1 MENVVRILIITDA
14 FLPTRTSVAVM
25 LNELAQK
32 FLVDGHEVYI
42 IVPVAGLQ
50 TDVRVAEKYGCHII
64 SVKAFATKDISY
76 AKRLIVEFINPF
88 IIYQRLLGQRWFL
101 DLGINGIIWYSPSIF
116 WGPLIKRLKIHF
128 KCRTYLILRDLFPDW
143 AWHLKLIRFR
153 PIFWLLKWI
162 ENFQYS
168 QADCIGVQS
177 PNNLTYF
184 ASHQPNF
191 IGKAEVLWNWGRQV
205 SRVDLIT
212 PSINFNK
219 TNLANK
225 PILIYTGNVGVAQ
238 DMGQILNFIHL
249 VKDRADLGIAII
261 GRGSHMQSL
270 REYLLKYQ
278 IQNILIHEEI
288 SSNEIPL
295 LLKQCVGGLIFLDRR
310 HKTHN
315 IPGKLTDYF
324 QAGLPV
330 LAFINEGNDLVEILD
345 TNKVGI
351 ASTSSN
357 NVDINQSIDHFLRLV
372 HEDKGISQRC
382 IELSQN
388 LHSVSKAASQ
398 IIKNLN
404 Q

>member
-1 MENVVRILIITDA
+1 MRILIVTDA
-14 FLPTRTSVAVM
+14 FLPARTSVAVM

-42 IVPVAGLQ
+42 VVPAEGLQ
-50 TDVRVAEKYGCHII
+50 TDVRVVQEYGCHII

-76 AKRLIVEFINPF
+76 VKRLIVEFINPF
-88 IIYQRLLGQRWFL
+88 IIRQRLLGQGWFR

-116 WGPLIKRLKIHF
+116 WGPFIKTLKMHF

-143 AWHLKLIRFR
+143 AWHLKLIRIR

-162 ENFQYS
+162 ANFQYS

-184 ASHQPNF
+184 ASHQPNL
-191 IGKAEVLWNWGRQV
+191 IGKVEVLWNWGRQV
-205 SRVDLIT
+205 NAKDLMT
-212 PSINFNK
+212 PSINFKK

-238 DMGQILNFIHL
+238 DVGQILNFIDL
-249 VKDRADLGIAII
+249 VKDRDDVGIAII

-270 REYLLKYQ
+270 REYLLKHQ
-278 IQNILIHEEI
+278 TQNIFIHEEI
-288 SSNEIPL
+288 NPNEIPL
-295 LLKQCVGGLIFLDRR
+295 LLKQCIGGLIFLDRR

-315 IPGKLTDYF
+315 IPGKLTDYL

-330 LAFINEGNDLVEILD
+330 LAFINEGNDLLEIVD
-345 TNKVGI
+345 KNKVGI
-351 ASTSSN
+351 ALSSSD
-357 NVDINQSIDHFLRLV
+357 NVDINQSIDQFLRLV
-372 HEDKGISQRC
+372 HEDQGVSQRC
-382 IELSQN
+382 LELSQN
-388 LHSVSKAASQ
+388 LYSLSKAASQ
-398 IIKNLN
+398 IINNLN
-404 Q
+404 K

>member
-1 MENVVRILIITDA
+1 MRILIITDA
-14 FLPTRTSVAVM
+14 FLPARTSVAVM

-42 IVPVAGLQ
+42 VVPAAGLQ
-50 TDVRVAEKYGCHII
+50 ADLTVAQEFGCHII

-88 IIYQRLLGQRWFL
+88 IIRHRLLGQRWFL

-177 PNNLTYF
+177 PNNLAYF

-191 IGKAEVLWNWGRQV
+191 IGKAEVLWNWGREV
-205 SRVDLIT
+205 SAVDLIT
-212 PSINFNK
+212 PSINFKK
-219 TNLANK
+219 TYLANK
-225 PILIYTGNVGVAQ
+225 SILIYTGNVGVAQ

-249 VKDRADLGIAII
+249 VKDRDDVGIAII
-261 GRGSHMQSL
+261 GRGSHMQLL
-270 REYLLKYQ
+270 REYLLKHQ
-278 IQNILIHEEI
+278 TQNIFIHEEI
-288 SSNEIPL
+288 SPNELPF
-295 LLKQCVGGLIFLDRR
+295 LLKQCIGGLVFLDRR

-330 LAFINEGNDLVEILD
+330 LALINEGNDLVEILG

-351 ASTSSN
+351 ASTSSD
-357 NVDINQSIDHFLRLV
+357 NVDINKSIDQFLRLV
-372 HEDKGISQRC
+372 REDKDVSQRC
-382 IELSQN
+382 IELSKN
-388 LHSVSKAASQ
+388 LFSLSKAASQ
-398 IIKNLN
+398 IINNLN
-404 Q
+404 K